1 MPHSRTD
8 DNSPMTLNEIRT
20 FTLDFKKYPNCQL
33 KDSEKNT
40 YTITKSKFDVI
51 DKYRKHTE
59 YWFEAAFVP
68 GIRLAIVKSRLDE
81 LHWVSTEKQAR
92 WCGLARKLTFLAM
105 IDVDVGRDGGY
116 DVEKD
121 REECFKQRPDLAK
134 FSQRCKMLYHIV
146 NVAVP
151 LIAAKG
157 YLNAATDAQ
166 FDRIITFLECGENSP
181 FLDIPTEQNGY
192 AVSVKA
198 LSNRMISDAAAKCVK
213 KEFGDLWFLCK
224 CATDGCA

>member
-20 FTLDFKKYPNCQL
+20 LTLHFKKYPNCQL
-33 KDSEKNT
+33 KGSEKNT

-92 WCGLARKLTFLAM
+92 WCGLAR
-105 IDVDVGRDGGY
+105 
-116 DVEKD
+116 
-121 REECFKQRPDLAK
+121 
-134 FSQRCKMLYHIV
+134 
-146 NVAVP
+146 
-151 LIAAKG
+151 
-157 YLNAATDAQ
+157 
-166 FDRIITFLECGENSP
+166 
-181 FLDIPTEQNGY
+181 
-192 AVSVKA
+192 
-198 LSNRMISDAAAKCVK
+198 
-213 KEFGDLWFLCK
+213 
-224 CATDGCA
+224 